1 MKRSFLLM
9 IVICGIM
16 LTGCAQLTNLND
28 KQSDEVAEYMAGTVL
43 RYTKN
48 YEEAL
53 IYPDD
58 MKELTGLGSNSET
71 LNLSVESD
79 GTTTENSVSLVPA
92 VTDKQEDILSVKEI
106 FELIS
111 DSKYAVTYT
120 GHASYTSYPNDND
133 YFTLEPTM
141 GNKLLTFTFTFKN
154 TQKKDISIDYV
165 DKNIDYT
172 LESLSGSSYKPS
184 VTLLTN
190 DIQYLKSTIKANQ
203 SLKAV
208 LVFEVAKDTKEK
220 DLSLVIDYSGI
231 SSVINIDK

>member
-16 LTGCAQLTNLND
+16 LTGCAQLTKLND

-53 IYPDD
+53 IYPDEVND
-58 MKELTGLGSNSET
+58 SEGTGSET
-71 LNLSVESD
+71 DTNNGSSGVD
-79 GTTTENSVSLVPA
+79 VTTTESTVSLVSPA
-92 VTDKQEDILSVKEI
+92 TDKPKDILSVKEL
-106 FELIS
+106 FEIIS
-111 DSKYAVTYT
+111 DSKYSVSYA
-120 GHASYTSYPNDND
+120 GHASYTSYPNDNE
-133 YFTLEPTM
+133 YFILEPTQ
-141 GNKLLTFTFTFKN
+141 GNKLVTFTFTLKN
-154 TQKKDISIDYV
+154 TQKKDLSINLV
-165 DKNIDYT
+165 DKKISYT
-172 LESLSGSSYKPS
+172 LKNSSGGSYKPS

-190 DIQYLKSTIKANQ
+190 DIQYLKNTIKANQ

-208 LVFEVAKDTKEK
+208 LVFEIAKDTDEK
-220 DLSLVIDYSGI
+220 DLSLVIDYSEK